1 MAIPALLGYG
11 SCAENLLFR
20 VFLRRVVVG
29 KELVGVWV
37 FSEHLR
43 CHGNSTMKTFF
54 SPLQTQLALPSWIR
68 RSPADLKGTKQN
80 FY

>member
-1 MAIPALLGYG
+1 MAIPVLLGYG

-37 FSEHLR
+37 LV
-43 CHGNSTMKTFF
+43 STSGVMVI
-54 SPLQTQLALPSWIR
+54 QQ
-68 RSPADLKGTKQN
+68 
-80 FY
+80 